1 MVCQKKPSAV
11 IPKTLV
17 DNQIRKVVESKAEQ
31 LFKSR
36 AKTGTGVLLAVIYHP
51 RFHNLSNTIRKLF
64 IYLYGGEQV
73 KKGFTPALFV
83 SFRSGYIL
91 TIDLARTK
99 VHSLIRE
106 KGSSIFIVIVN
117 VLLSAHQKADSI
129 KRLI

>member
-1 MVCQKKPSAV
+1 MVCQKNPSAV

-36 AKTGTGVLLAVIYHP
+36 AKTGTGVPLAVIYHP

-64 IYLYGGEQV
+64 IYLHGGEQV
-73 KKGFTPALFV
+73 KKGFTPALFL

-91 TIDLARTK
+91 TIDLARAK

-106 KGSSIFIVIVN
+106 KGS
-117 VLLSAHQKADSI
+117 
-129 KRLI
+129 

>member
-31 LFKSR
+31 LFKSH
-36 AKTGTGVLLAVIYHP
+36 AKTGTGVPLAVIYHP

-83 SFRSGYIL
+83 LFRSGYIL
-91 TIDLARTK
+91 AIDLARTK

-106 KGSSIFIVIVN
+106 KGS
-117 VLLSAHQKADSI
+117 
-129 KRLI
+129 